1 MYGENS
7 GKLRDALG
15 IVLREHR
22 IQQRLGGK
30 GTHTV
35 PEITTVAEREELG
48 KQIRRYRECV
58 LTWCIQAVRAA
69 NPRINLEGTS
79 GRSRGPAE
87 GLHYRLKEALNAS
100 TSSLAPSEELVAE
113 QEFAT
118 VESWRHAARAT
129 ALGEHDFAA
138 GVGYGRLSDQ
148 QCMTVLKDAA
158 DIVRGLVALDRRYEG
173 VPGWE
178 KLKDQGRLGRAA
190 EVCTAFAGY
199 EEPDYTVDLRGWRPA
214 PTTIDGPALPGIT
227 GLLQAEHNL
236 LVHLGTFPDAR
247 SLRVVL
253 DSQRIVSRTAAT
265 LIEPTEPPLTAKWRA
280 RETKYGQLVHETRDL
295 GGMLGHGGPAA
306 GQGAVAASRVQRLA
320 TEEFTGPKLV
330 RQIDRLFSRIDE
342 QVSQCIEHGAKERHY
357 FLRVPFPRIDDTAP
371 GFVGPTRERY
381 IPITSPV
388 ETDLIV
394 IARSQLRPAPITP
407 RPPKGAAE
415 SRAEFEAAIMHRPGS
430 PGQPLSL

>member
-1 MYGENS
+1 MYGQHS
-7 GKLRDALG
+7 GQLRDALG
-15 IVLREHR
+15 VLLREHR

-30 GTHTV
+30 GIHTV
-35 PEITTVAEREELG
+35 PETTTVAEREALG

-58 LTWCIQAVRAA
+58 LSWCLQAVRAA
-69 NPRINLEGTS
+69 NPRINLEATS

-87 GLHYRLKEALNAS
+87 ELRNRLTEALNAS
-100 TSSLAPSEELVAE
+100 TSSLAPSDELVSK
-113 QEFAT
+113 QEFDT
-118 VESWRHAARAT
+118 VESWREAARAA

-138 GVGYGRLSDQ
+138 GVGYGRLSEQ

-158 DIVRGLVALDRRYEG
+158 DIVRGVVALDRRYAG

-190 EVCTAFAGY
+190 EICAAFAGN
-199 EEPDYTVDLRGWRPA
+199 EERDYTVDLRGWRPA
-214 PTTIDGPALPGIT
+214 PTTIDGVLPGIA

-236 LVHLGTFPDAR
+236 SVHLHTFLDAC

-265 LIEPTEPPLTAKWRA
+265 LIEPTEPPLTARWRG
-280 RETKYGQLVHETRDL
+280 REVTYGQLVNETRDL

-320 TEEFTGPKLV
+320 PDEFTAPMLV
-330 RQIDRLFSRIDE
+330 RQLDRLFDRIDD
-342 QVSQCIEHGAKERHY
+342 QVSRCIEHGAKERLY

-371 GFVGPTRERY
+371 GFVKPTRERY

-388 ETDLIV
+388 QTDLIV
-394 IARSQLRPAPITP
+394 IARSQLRPAPITL
-407 RPPKGAAE
+407 RPPKGAAQ
-415 SRAEFEAAIMHRPGS
+415 SRAEFEAAITHRPGNS
-430 PGQPLSL
+430 WPSLPL